1 MNEEKQKSVDIF
13 GIAPYGEAIRTSVEK
28 GFEGAQAV
36 LGRICL
42 PAAEELGLLFQDK
55 VRHWRLN
62 NIIQIIQKT
71 EGKLDFQNDKLML
84 SAHPRVVKEII
95 DNGSWCDNDEIQR
108 MWAGLIASTY
118 NEKEG
123 DDGNL
128 LYVDTLK
135 RLTVVQAKLLNY
147 ICVHCEL
154 SVDKNGFVFAEHIQL
169 NLEQLSDITGVDDVH
184 RLDTELDNLA
194 SFDIINGGALHGH
207 GAGFTFQDNEE
218 KLKADLEPSPFAIA
232 LYVKAQGYKGSPK
245 EYFNLQYEA
254 PEENLI

>member
-1 MNEEKQKSVDIF
+1 MDEENKKSVDIF
-13 GIAPYGEAIRTSVEK
+13 GIAPYGEAIKKSVEK
-28 GFEGAQAV
+28 GFDGAQAV

-62 NIIQIIQKT
+62 NIIKIIQKT
-71 EGKLDFQNDKLML
+71 EGKIDYQDEKLTL

-95 DNGSWCDNDEIQR
+95 DNGSWCDNDEIQN
-108 MWAGLIASTY
+108 MWAGLIASTC

-135 RLTVVQAKLLNY
+135 RLTVVQAKILNY
-147 ICVHCEL
+147 ICVHCVL
-154 SVDKNGFVFAEHIQL
+154 SVDKNGFVFAEHIKL
-169 NLEQLSDITGVDDVH
+169 NLDELKEITSFDEIH
-184 RLDTELDNLA
+184 RLDTEFDNLA
-194 SFDIINGGALHGH
+194 SFDILKGGPLQGH
-207 GAGFTFQDNEE
+207 GAGFAYQDNEE
-218 KLKADLEPSPFAIA
+218 ELKADLEPSPFALA

-245 EYFNLQYEA
+245 DYFKLEYKA
-254 PEENLI
+254 PAENKN